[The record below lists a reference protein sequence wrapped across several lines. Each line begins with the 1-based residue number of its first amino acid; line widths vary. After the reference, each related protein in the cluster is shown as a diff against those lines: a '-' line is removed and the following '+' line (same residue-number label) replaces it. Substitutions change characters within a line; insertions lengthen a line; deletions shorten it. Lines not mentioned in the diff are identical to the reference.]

1 MLMMLMVMKV
11 LRGVQGKPT
20 DNDDGGDDDDSIT
33 THRQYYSD
41 IDD

>member
-1 MLMMLMVMKV
+1 MLMMLMVMKF
-11 LRGVQGKPT
+11 LRGVQGTPT

>member
-1 MLMMLMVMKV
+1 MLMMLMVMKF
-11 LRGVQGKPT
+11 LRGVQGTPT

-33 THRQYYSD
+33 THRQLYGD